1 MYRSWNTCCDPWFF
15 RRMWKLSFLTILYAQ
30 ENLKG
35 CVPWA
40 LQRKSTDGFSCY
52 AKYLIFTD
60 TSWTEIL
67 HVVAR
72 IPFYSF
78 VQASGFPL
86 LNGKKKWVS
95 MFHLQWRASTFNKD
109 KGWILHKKLLW
120 QLPWGDCYKQ
130 KKEVWR
136 IKKSV

>member
-40 LQRKSTDGFSCY
+40 LQRKSTDGFGCY

-78 VQASGFPL
+78 AQASGFPP
-86 LNGKKKWVS
+86 LNGKKNEWVCFICS
-95 MFHLQWRASTFNKD
+95 EGRPRLIKIKAGFYIKNYFDNYHEVTATS
-109 KGWILHKKLLW
+109 KK
-120 QLPWGDCYKQ
+120 
-130 KKEVWR
+130 
-136 IKKSV
+136 KKSEE